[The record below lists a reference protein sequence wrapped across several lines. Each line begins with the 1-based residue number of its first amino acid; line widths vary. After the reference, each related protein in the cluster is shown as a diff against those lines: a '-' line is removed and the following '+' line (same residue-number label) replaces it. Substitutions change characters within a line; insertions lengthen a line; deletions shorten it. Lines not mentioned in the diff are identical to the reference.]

1 MSTVYN
7 APISNEAAA
16 ILGTTPA
23 ASKPTAKAIAA
34 KVAARAKAVA
44 AKAPASKP
52 TAKAI
57 DAKIDALL
65 GHSKA
70 KATKPAAKASK
81 TAATAKTPKARK
93 AFQKYDEAFC
103 AKVAAFVKGGKSFA
117 EAKREFGC
125 SSHWVSR
132 MIKSAK

>member
-7 APISNEAAA
+7 APVSSNEAAA
-16 ILGTTPA
+16 ILGTPT
-23 ASKPTAKAIAA
+23 ASKPTAKAISA

-70 KATKPAAKASK
+70 KAAKPAKA
-81 TAATAKTPKARK
+81 AKTPKARK

-103 AKVAAFVKGGKSFA
+103 AKVVAFVKGGKSFA

-132 MIKSAK
+132 LVKGE

>member
-7 APISNEAAA
+7 APVSSNEAAA
-16 ILGTTPA
+16 ILGTPT

-44 AKAPASKP
+44 AKVPASKP

-70 KATKPAAKASK
+70 KATKPAKASK
-81 TAATAKTPKARK
+81 PAATAKTPKARK
-93 AFQKYDEAFC
+93 AFQKYDAAFC
-103 AKVAAFVKGGKSFA
+103 AKVVAFVKGGKSFA

-132 MIKSAK
+132 LVKGE